1 MKNPA
6 WLGDPFAIKDNK
18 IFLTKKV
25 AKRLLAEAQEAFPYE
40 YSALLAGHGATIT
53 TCVPMPISPD
63 KHVFAWDG
71 TTFLQALQHIRRN
84 NLQWLG
90 VLHTHPHTLPIPSA
104 RDIAGWHYPTLSY
117 WIVGLASA
125 QPAWHVYQWVQNGN
139 SGSFEA
145 RSYTLTEAACD
156 DGETTGSSPPK
167 NS

>member
-6 WLGDPFAIKDNK
+6 WLGEPFAIKDNK

-40 YSALLAGHGATIT
+40 YSALLAGRGATIT
-53 TCVPMPISPD
+53 ACVPMPVSPD

-71 TTFLQALQHIRRN
+71 KTFLQGLQYIRKH

-90 VLHTHPHTLPIPSA
+90 VLHTHPHTPPIPST

-117 WIVGLASA
+117 WIVGLASE
-125 QPAWHVYQWVQNGN
+125 QPEWRVYQWVQDG
-139 SGSFEA
+139 SCGSFAA
-145 RSYTLTEAACD
+145 RDYTLTEVDCD
-156 DGETTGSSPPK
+156 DEETNDSSAPK

>member
-6 WLGDPFAIKDNK
+6 WLGDPFAIKNNK

-40 YSALLAGHGATIT
+40 YSALLAGSGATIT
-53 TCVPMPISPD
+53 AYVPMPISPD

-71 TTFLQALQHIRRN
+71 TTFLQALQHIRKN

-90 VLHTHPHTLPIPSA
+90 VLHTHPHTPPIPSV

-125 QPAWHVYQWVQNGN
+125 LPEWRVYQWVQDAN
-139 SGSFEA
+139 SGLFEA
-145 RSYTLTEAACD
+145 RNYTLTEAACD
-156 DGETTGSSPPK
+156 DEDTTGSSPPK

>member
-6 WLGDPFAIKDNK
+6 WLGEPFAIKDNK
-18 IFLTKKV
+18 IFLPKKV

-40 YSALLAGHGATIT
+40 YSALLAGRGATIT
-53 TCVPMPISPD
+53 ACVPMPVSPD
-63 KHVFAWDG
+63 KHVFGWDG
-71 TTFLQALQHIRRN
+71 KTFLQALQHIRKH

-90 VLHTHPHTLPIPSA
+90 VLHTHPHTPPIPSA

-117 WIVGLASA
+117 WIVGLAAA
-125 QPAWHVYQWVQNGN
+125 QPEWRVYQWVQDGN

-145 RSYTLTEAACD
+145 RDYTLTEAACD
-156 DGETTGSSPPK
+156 DEETFGSSAPK